1 MNSVAAIYRPEKP
14 LEWNYQEWSIAQFI
28 KYAPL
33 IDCNP
38 VGQRPSVEPN
48 PIGTVK
54 ASKAQSIIDSIFQ
67 GLDVGEIKLDQLVI
81 PDLYRYESIDG
92 GNRKR
97 AILGFVQG
105 IFPTHKSS
113 VIGEKYYSQLTDSD
127 IEYFNN
133 YGLRFIIFKHL
144 TVAQKGKIFRST
156 NNATPVNHAEQR
168 NSYGNIPIANM
179 IRNIARHVQGI
190 GNIPHTLFASHYT
203 KTDKEIFEN
212 VSFDNR
218 RLAIDEAVARIAFR
232 CFNNETLGTST
243 NDELDA
249 FYENESLDE
258 VAVSKLQKKVAACLD
273 FIQKV
278 SIERKVLTK
287 KGVTFN
293 EFTML
298 YRLYFHYLETKGK
311 FRVVDYNAFAK
322 AFTKA
327 YVSFD
332 NKKPSKY
339 AEELVKEGNV
349 KRIRYEAFKAHL
361 GEHKT
366 LFKMKNTI
374 EWFVHEFDETAA
386 TIFAIDKQRNF
397 ENEDIQAQLARQD
410 YKDWVDGKPL
420 TMKDAQGAHVK
431 AHSKGGRTDVYNLIV
446 THKDHN
452 SRMGTMDPEDYKKV
466 FSL

>member
-1 MNSVAAIYRPEKP
+1 MNTVAVGCPEKP
-14 LEWNYQEWSIAQFI
+14 LEWHSVQWTIADFI

-38 VGQRPSVEPN
+38 VGQRPSVEPD
-48 PIGTVK
+48 PIGIEK
-54 ASKAQSIIDSIFQ
+54 ASKAQSIINSILQ
-67 GLDVGEIKLDQLVI
+67 GLDVGEIKIDQLEI

-127 IEYFNN
+127 IEYFSN
-133 YGLRFIIFKHL
+133 YVLRFVIFKHL
-144 TVAQKGKIFRST
+144 TIPQKGEIFRST
-156 NNATPVNHAEQR
+156 NNVTPVNHAEMR

-179 IRNIARHVQGI
+179 IRNTARHVQGI
-190 GNIPHTLFASHYT
+190 GNVPHILFDSYYT
-203 KTDKEIFEN
+203 KGGKETFRN
-212 VSFDNR
+212 VGFDNA
-218 RLAIDEAVARIAFR
+218 RLKIDEAVARITYR
-232 CFNNETLGTST
+232 CFNGETLGTSS
-243 NDELDA
+243 NDELKA

-258 VAVSKLQKKVAACLD
+258 ATVSKLQKKVVACLD

-278 SIERKVLTK
+278 SSERKVLTK

-322 AFTKA
+322 VFTKA
-327 YVSFD
+327 FVSFD

-339 AEELVKEGNV
+339 AKELVKEGKVN
-349 KRIRYEAFKAHL
+349 RIRYEAFKQHL

-366 LFKMKNTI
+366 MFKMKNTI
-374 EWFVHEFDETAA
+374 EWFTHEFDETAA
-386 TIFAIDKQRNF
+386 TVFAIDKQRNF

-452 SRMGTMDPEDYKKV
+452 SRMQTMDPEEYKKV
-466 FSL
+466 YSL